1 MQQVIQKLL
10 VNAIQTTS
18 FVSSGDIENKSDEM
32 TDHWYQILPVPNTVK
47 LNCSKTQGQDKLSV
61 SNVSSG
67 EASSMIKI
75 LPATDET
82 LAVDVMFDQ
91 NLDRKKFSF
100 GDRVLVNYNS
110 ANYPGEFLH
119 IGNNEFRV
127 NVMNTSWKLW
137 RRTEK
142 EEKIFYT
149 SNNIIKRI
157 IHL

>member
-61 SNVSSG
+61 SNVSNS
-67 EASSMIKI
+67 EAFSIIWI

-82 LAVDVMFDQ
+82 LVGDVMFDQ
-91 NLDRKKFSF
+91 NLDRKNFPLEIGCWWGITAQITLVKFC
-100 GDRVLVNYNS
+100 
-110 ANYPGEFLH
+110 
-119 IGNNEFRV
+119 
-127 NVMNTSWKLW
+127 K
-137 RRTEK
+137 
-142 EEKIFYT
+142 
-149 SNNIIKRI
+149 
-157 IHL
+157 